1 VKNPWVTIIA
11 VIAILIIFYI
21 GIAYNK

>member
-11 VIAILIIFYI
+11 VIAILIILYV